1 MKIFR
6 TRRYQ
11 NQLISILKYIAK
23 DYISASEKFY
33 KDLDEQIRNLTLYPF
48 KYRQSFYSDD
58 KYLTNRNTN

>member
-23 DYISASEKFY
+23 DNISASEKFY

>member
-6 TRRYQ
+6 TRRIQ

-23 DYISASEKFY
+23 DNISASEKFY